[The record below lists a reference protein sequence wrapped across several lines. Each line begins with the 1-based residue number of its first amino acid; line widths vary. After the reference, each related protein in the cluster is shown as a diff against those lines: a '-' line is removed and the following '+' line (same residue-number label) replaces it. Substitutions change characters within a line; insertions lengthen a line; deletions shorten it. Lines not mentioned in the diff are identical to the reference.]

1 MSTKAANE
9 PKLILEPSDALNDE
23 PISVHIEGLAP
34 GQQVTIS
41 AMLRNEDASIRWTG
55 EIVAQAGDAGAVDLS
70 TQAPLSGSYTTADSN
85 GLLWSLTPEAGS
97 AGGRTASDGLN
108 PLTLELTA
116 SIDGAVVARASATR
130 RSIDPAVI
138 VRQIREDGLFVN
150 LFLPAGEAPFPTVV
164 VLGGSGGGFSDGL
177 AALYASHGYAAVSVA
192 YFGIEGLP
200 PELLNIPLEYFEGV
214 IEWIKTQ
221 PELDLNHLS
230 VSGTSRGG
238 ELALIL
244 ASRYPIFKS
253 VATYVPSGYVW
264 GAVSR
269 SEDNDPN
276 AFPSWTYG
284 GQPVAYVDRIRND
297 AVDPDSDGILILT
310 PAFLRALEN
319 EERATAGAIEVE
331 KINGPILM
339 VSGRDDA
346 LWPSATFADLIVE
359 RLADRGFQHEVRNF
373 IYEGAGH
380 TIGPRFGPATVTKGF
395 HPIRKATIGYGGTPS
410 EIAAARFDS
419 WPRVLAFLDQ
429 YVKNPT
435 RAATVN

>member
-1 MSTKAANE
+1 MSVNTTVE
-9 PKLILEPSDALNDE
+9 PKLVLEPADALNDE
-23 PISVHIEGLAP
+23 PISVRIEGLQP
-34 GQQVTIS
+34 SQHVTID
-41 AMLRNEDASIRWTG
+41 ALLRNDDASIRWTG
-55 EIVAQAGDAGAVDLS
+55 EIVAQADPAGVVDLT
-70 TQAPLSGSYTTADSN
+70 TQAPISGSYTNLDPN

-97 AGGRTASDGLN
+97 AGGRAAADGLN

-116 SIDGAVVARASATR
+116 SVDGAVIAQAQAIR
-130 RSIDPAVI
+130 RPIDPSVT
-138 VRQIREDGLFVN
+138 VRRLRENGVFVN
-150 LFLPAGEAPFPTVV
+150 LFLPQEEGPFPTVV

-200 PELLNIPLEYFEGV
+200 PELLSIPLEYFEGV
-214 IEWIKTQ
+214 IEWIKAQ
-221 PELDLNHLS
+221 PELDLEHLS

-253 VATYVPSGYVW
+253 VVAYVPSGYVW

-284 GQPVAYVDRIRND
+284 GKPVAYVDRIRND
-297 AVDPDSDGILILT
+297 AVEPDADGVLNLT

-319 EERATAGAIEVE
+319 SERAAAGAIEVE
-331 KINGPILM
+331 KVNGPILL
-339 VSGRDDA
+339 VSGRNDA
-346 LWPSATFADLIVE
+346 LWPSAIFSDLIVE
-359 RLADRGFQHEVRNF
+359 RLESKGFAHEVQNF
-373 IYEGAGH
+373 AYEGAGH

-395 HPIRKATIGYGGTPS
+395 HPIRKATIGYGGTPA

-429 YVKNPT
+429 YVKTPS
-435 RAATVN
+435 RAATVR